1 MKHGWRAAPSVATLF
16 YNVPVTIG
24 VKLAHTEIGLPESCA
39 FGLQRTSSVSIKRM
53 EHHSNAPARRTQA
66 TFSPV
71 NMNRLAK
78 FLPLENVVVGLS
90 VTSKKRVFE
99 QAGLIF
105 ENQNGIARSTVT
117 DNLFARE
124 RLGSTGLGEGVAIP
138 HGRIKGLKQPLAAFV
153 RLAEPIPF
161 ESPDGQPVSLLI
173 FLLVPEQATQQHLE
187 ILSEIAQLLSDRE
200 ARERLHTEEDR
211 ESLHRLLTQWQP

>member
-1 MKHGWRAAPSVATLF
+1 
-16 YNVPVTIG
+16 
-24 VKLAHTEIGLPESCA
+24 
-39 FGLQRTSSVSIKRM
+39 
-53 EHHSNAPARRTQA
+53 
-66 TFSPV
+66 
-71 NMNRLAK
+71 MNRLAK
-78 FLPLENVVVGLS
+78 ILPLENVVIDLS

-138 HGRIKGLKQPLAAFV
+138 HGRIKGLKHPLAAFV

-161 ESPDGQPVSLLI
+161 EAPDGQPVSLLI
-173 FLLVPEQATQQHLE
+173 FLLVPEQAGDAGAPRNPFRNCPAAVRSRH
-187 ILSEIAQLLSDRE
+187 
-200 ARERLHTEEDR
+200 ARA
-211 ESLHRLLTQWQP
+211 SAHRTGPRRVASTPDSMATLG